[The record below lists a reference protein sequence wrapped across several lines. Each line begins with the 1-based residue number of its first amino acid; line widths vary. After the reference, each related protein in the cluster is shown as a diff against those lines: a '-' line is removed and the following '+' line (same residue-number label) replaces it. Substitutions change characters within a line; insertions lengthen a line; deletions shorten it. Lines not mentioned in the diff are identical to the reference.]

1 MAKQVKLEAGKTY
14 ATLANLER
22 AVNKVVGL
30 DDARYLVLTTEEG
43 RFYPVFL
50 YNERTCS
57 WLPARVADYGWCVV
71 N

>member
-1 MAKQVKLEAGKTY
+1 MAKQVKLEADKTY

-22 AVNKVVGL
+22 AVEKVASL
-30 DDARYLVLTTEEG
+30 ADARYLVLTTEEG

-50 YNERTCS
+50 YNEQTCT
-57 WLPARVADYGWCVV
+57 WMPAQVAQHGWCVV